1 MSFIRV
7 DQQEGTLG
15 VSDDEG
21 DVRLYNYDLECT
33 GLLDQGHNNIVNTIE
48 FVNTEQGKLCIT
60 GGFDCR
66 LIQWK
71 VNEEKIVREID
82 LQELF

>member
-1 MSFIRV
+1 M
-7 DQQEGTLG
+7 
-15 VSDDEG
+15 
-21 DVRLYNYDLECT
+21 RLYNYDLECT